1 MTVRFNLPDVGEG
14 LDQAEIV
21 DLLVAQGDNVGRDQP
36 LLLVLTDKAEV
47 ELPSPAAGKVVR
59 FAVAP
64 GDIVEVGALLVE
76 IDDGRPSADEPAPAA
91 PTVDGSAPEA
101 PAAETPTVD
110 GSAPEAPAA
119 ETPAEGAAAGDGDR
133 AVPVAQAA
141 PDTATTPSPLPSLR
155 PKASPATR
163 RLAVELGVDLAAVS
177 GTGPGGRITA
187 DDVRAHGEAPAPV
200 AEAAPPSPQSPSDRP
215 PSSHPPPRVATE
227 AGVTYGSQ
235 PLRGIR
241 RATAAAMTRSWSEI
255 PHITGMNEIDATGLL
270 AARDRLRAA
279 VGDDGPRV
287 SALAIMIRAV
297 ARALRSHPMANA
309 GVEPGAEAVT
319 VHEACNIGV
328 AVATDHGLVV
338 PVIEHADQRGVLD
351 LAAEIEQLA
360 ETARHGRLTP
370 EQLRGGTST
379 VTNYGSLGNAHY
391 ATPLIRPGEAVI
403 VGFGSIGLRPWVVD
417 DEVVARPVLPIVVS
431 ADHRII
437 DGDLLNSFANQIH
450 RDLADPIRMLL

>member
-1 MTVRFNLPDVGEG
+1 MTVLFKLPDVGEG

-21 DLLVAQGDNVGRDQP
+21 DLLVSQGDTVGRDQP

-47 ELPSPAAGKVVR
+47 ELPSPAGGTIVR

-76 IDDGRPSADEPAPAA
+76 IDDGKTPAEAPAEPSAAEAP
-91 PTVDGSAPEA
+91 VAPEA
-101 PAAETPTVD
+101 A
-110 GSAPEAPAA
+110 GAPARSD
-119 ETPAEGAAAGDGDR
+119 GAAVASDGQP
-133 AVPVAQAA
+133 A
-141 PDTATTPSPLPSLR
+141 LR
-155 PKASPATR
+155 PKASPSTR

-187 DDVRAHGEAPAPV
+187 EDVRAHDEVGAPAP
-200 AEAAPPSPQSPSDRP
+200 AAQPSAPLLQAPSRP
-215 PSSHPPPRVATE
+215 PAEP
-227 AGVTYGSQ
+227 VTYGSQ

-255 PHITGMNEIDATGLL
+255 PHITGMNEIEATELL
-270 AARDRLRAA
+270 AARDRMRAA
-279 VGDDGPRV
+279 VGEDGPRI

-297 ARALRSHPMANA
+297 ARALRAHPMTNA
-309 GVEPGAEAVT
+309 GVEPGGEAVT

-338 PVIEHADQRGVLD
+338 PVVAHADQRGVLD
-351 LAAEIEQLA
+351 LAAEIERLA

-379 VTNYGSLGNAHY
+379 VTNYGSLGDAHY
-391 ATPLIRPGEAVI
+391 ATPLIRLGESTI
-403 VGFGSIGLRPWVVD
+403 VGFGSVALRPWVVGD
-417 DEVVARPVLPIVVS
+417 QVVARPVLPIVVS

-437 DGDLLNSFANQIH
+437 DGDVLNAFANQIKA
-450 RDLADPIRMLL
+450 DLTDPVRMLM